1 MILCTARN
9 CVSKLL
15 GELLG
20 ETMCQ
25 CTVHDGLL
33 LWSITMHSFF
43 ISLWWE
49 WETEN
54 ERQDQIDKCCAF
66 RIVVPQFSAKPLRML
81 GVPWLFRLVEGR
93 DSITPSITSHDIM
106 LFPQKTHQSMS
117 CYHLFSILKKHNYF
131 GLSYVI
137 IYFPCN
143 TAYSLGYSHTM
154 LYHVVPHFQTTA
166 VFFVTEIDI
175 IWGWSTG
182 VVLWLGPRMPWNDT
196 SQLADLWNVE
206 TRLIV
211 CLAEVGRRSTS

>member
-1 MILCTARN
+1 MAFYY
-9 CVSKLL
+9 
-15 GELLG
+15 
-20 ETMCQ
+20 
-25 CTVHDGLL
+25 DLL
-33 LWSITMHSFF
+33 LCIHFSYHCD
-43 ISLWWE
+43 
-49 WETEN
+49 EN
-54 ERQDQIDKCCAF
+54 ERRRMRD
-66 RIVVPQFSAKPLRML
+66 RIKSTSAVLFASSCHNFLPSLWGCWECRDFSGWSRVETVLRPASH
-81 GVPWLFRLVEGR
+81 PWC
-93 DSITPSITSHDIM
+93 IM

-196 SQLADLWNVE
+196 SQLACGMWK
-206 TRLIV
+206 RG
-211 CLAEVGRRSTS
+211 CLRGRSRPKIYELVAKPCTKHIYI

>member
-1 MILCTARN
+1 
-9 CVSKLL
+9 
-15 GELLG
+15 
-20 ETMCQ
+20 
-25 CTVHDGLL
+25 
-33 LWSITMHSFF
+33 MHSFF

-54 ERQDQIDKCCAF
+54 ERRDQIDKCCAF

-196 SQLADLWNVE
+196 SQLACGMWK
-206 TRLIV
+206 RG
-211 CLAEVGRRSTS
+211 CLRGRSRPKIYELVAKPCTKHIYIYIRHL